1 MSSEK
6 RMTMD
11 LEDVDSAIEDGIAYL
26 FEHQYPNGEFCC
38 YIAPDDA
45 MQEWCTTDS
54 CTFATALV
62 ASSLLSLPMSSKI
75 DEVLTKCTQF
85 LRYQMMRGGVWNFF
99 TIRNPLFRVNPADID
114 DTVVISSVLRSRAI
128 EVPDHTNLLLANRNA
143 SGLFYTWFAFRF
155 TVAVFTAGTTYWKL
169 ILRALKYPLQSIG
182 YWAQNESNRYDVDGV
197 VNANVLYYFGLT
209 EYTQPIVSYLMD
221 ILSKQREETCDKWYR
236 NRFSFYYFFSRN
248 FNHGIEDIE
257 PAKMILINRIL
268 ASQQPNGQLGTS
280 SLDTAFGISTLISAG
295 YCGKS
300 LESAVCFL
308 VNGQSVNGSWP
319 RQSFYYSG
327 PKKAV
332 GWGSE
337 ELTTAIA
344 LQALDAFRKLCGR

>member
-1 MSSEK
+1 MSSEE

-11 LEDVDSAIEDGIAYL
+11 MKDVDGAIEEGIAYL

-62 ASSLLSLPMSSKI
+62 ASSLLSLPKSSKT
-75 DEVLTKCTQF
+75 DEVLTKATRF
-85 LRYQMMRGGVWNFF
+85 LQYQMMRGGVWNFF

-114 DTVVISSVLRSRAI
+114 DTVMISSVLRSRAI
-128 EVPDHTNLLLANRNA
+128 KIPDHTNLLLANRNA

-155 TVAVFTAGTTYWKL
+155 TLRTFTAGTTYWKL
-169 ILRALKYPLQSIG
+169 ILRALKYPLQSMG
-182 YWAQNESNRYDVDGV
+182 YWIQNESGRYDVDGV
-197 VNANVLYYFGLT
+197 VNANVLCYLGLT
-209 EYTQPIVSYLMD
+209 AYTQPIVPYLMD
-221 ILSKQREETCDKWYR
+221 ILSKQQEGTCDKWYR
-236 NRFSFYYFFSRN
+236 NPFSFYYFFSRN
-248 FNHGIEDIE
+248 FDHGIVDIE
-257 PAKMILINRIL
+257 PAKIILIDRIR
-268 ASQQPNGQLGTS
+268 ASQQPNGQLGKS
-280 SLDTAFGISTLISAG
+280 SLDTAMGISALIRAG
-295 YCGKS
+295 YRGES

-308 VNGQSVNGSWP
+308 LNKQSANGSWP

-327 PKKAV
+327 PSKAV

-344 LQALDAFRKLCGR
+344 LDALDAFRKLRGG